1 MELEIIKYIQSFS
14 NPILDNVFQFITILG
29 EEYFYI
35 LFLTITY
42 WFINKKFA
50 YKLGFTFLISG
61 ILNCAIKDLF
71 KFKRPI
77 GTNGIRSL
85 RISTATG
92 FSFPSGHTQNA
103 AAFWFFLI
111 KNIKKQW
118 INILGTIMI
127 FSIGLSR
134 LYLGV
139 HWPKDVIAGILLGIA
154 SVFITDS
161 LFEYS
166 EINNKPQV
174 FLFILIPAFLGLFFF
189 RSPDYYK
196 AVGISTGFY
205 IGYILESKFI
215 NFEINKSLKLNVV
228 KFFIGIIPIILIKI
242 YIKKFLPESI
252 LSDLIRYFLIGI
264 YTTTVAPI
272 SFKKIH

>member
-1 MELEIIKYIQSFS
+1 MELELIKFIQSFS
-14 NPILDNVFQFITILG
+14 NPILDNVFQFITMLG

-77 GTNGIRSL
+77 GINGIRSL
-85 RISTATG
+85 RLSTATG
-92 FSFPSGHTQNA
+92 YSFPSGHTQNA

-111 KNIKKQW
+111 KNLKKRW
-118 INILGTIMI
+118 INILGSITIL
-127 FSIGLSR
+127 SIALSR

-139 HWPKDVIAGILLGIA
+139 HWPKDVIAGIFLGIA
-154 SVFITDS
+154 SVFITDF

-166 EINNKPQV
+166 EVNNKPQV
-174 FLFILIPAFLGLFFF
+174 FLFILLPASLGLFFF
-189 RSPDYYK
+189 KSPDYYK

-205 IGYILESKFI
+205 LGYILESKYI
-215 NFEINKSLKLNVV
+215 NFEINKNLKLNVV
-228 KFFIGIIPIILIKI
+228 KFFIGIVPIIFLKI
-242 YIKKFLPESI
+242 YLKKFFPQSVF
-252 LSDLIRYFLIGI
+252 SDFIRYFIIGI

-272 SFKKIH
+272 LFKKIN

>member
-1 MELEIIKYIQSFS
+1 MEIIKYIQSFS